1 MREFRLATRVR
12 LGAEALEALDEF
24 RGRPVFLVTDDFL
37 ATTGVY
43 RKVVDRLGERVTTF
57 TGVKPNPS
65 TSEIGAGV
73 SVYLQSGPDVVVAY
87 GGGSVM
93 DAAKVMH
100 KAALDAGFGAP
111 EGIVAIPTT
120 SGSGSEVTSF
130 AVVTDEQTHTK
141 VPIASSELVAGL
153 AILDPEAVVGVPPHI
168 TADSGMDVLTHA
180 MEAYVAL
187 EACDFSDALAEKAVE
202 LVFGN
207 LERCYTHGDDL
218 EARSHMHNASCM
230 AAMAFDNVGLGIVH
244 SLAHALGGHYP
255 IAHGRLNAL
264 LLPHVIEFNAARSD
278 RAAER
283 YARLSRLLH
292 PSARGRAAVTSLIG
306 AVERLRSRLGIPS
319 RLSDLKVASEVLRRD
334 EDDLVAAAL
343 ADGCTTT
350 TPVAPSSDDLKGI
363 LRRIA

>member
-100 KAALDAGFGAP
+100 KTALEAGFGAP
-111 EGIVAIPTT
+111 LGIVAIPTT

-180 MEAYVAL
+180 TEAYVAL
-187 EACDFSDALAEKAVE
+187 EACDFSDALAEKAVNCATPAE
-202 LVFGN
+202 VRALVPV
-207 LERCYTHGDDL
+207 E
-218 EARSHMHNASCM
+218 
-230 AAMAFDNVGLGIVH
+230 
-244 SLAHALGGHYP
+244 
-255 IAHGRLNAL
+255 
-264 LLPHVIEFNAARSD
+264 EF
-278 RAAER
+278 
-283 YARLSRLLH
+283 
-292 PSARGRAAVTSLIG
+292 
-306 AVERLRSRLGIPS
+306 
-319 RLSDLKVASEVLRRD
+319 
-334 EDDLVAAAL
+334 
-343 ADGCTTT
+343 
-350 TPVAPSSDDLKGI
+350 
-363 LRRIA
+363 

>member
-73 SVYLQSGPDVVVAY
+73 SIYVRVRPEVVVAY

-180 MEAYVAL
+180 TEAYVAL

-218 EARSHMHNASCM
+218 EARSHMHNAACM
-230 AAMAFDNVGLGIVH
+230 AAIAFDNAGLGIVH

-255 IAHGRLNAL
+255 IAHGRLNSL
-264 LLPHVIEFNAARSD
+264 LLPHVIEFNAAGNPK
-278 RAAER
+278 AAER
-283 YARLSRLLH
+283 YAQIGQMIA
-292 PSARGRAAVTSLIG
+292 PSSKGRAAVMSLVA
-306 AVERLRSRLGIPS
+306 AVEKLRGQLGIPA
-319 RLSDLKVASEVLRRD
+319 RLSDLKVSASDVRRD
-334 EDDLVAAAL
+334 ENELVAAAL
-343 ADGCTTT
+343 ADGCTPTN
-350 TPVAPSSDDLKGI
+350 PVAPTAEDLKA
-363 LRRIA
+363 LVRKIA

>member
-1 MREFRLATRVR
+1 M
-12 LGAEALEALDEF
+12 
-24 RGRPVFLVTDDFL
+24 
-37 ATTGVY
+37 
-43 RKVVDRLGERVTTF
+43 
-57 TGVKPNPS
+57 
-65 TSEIGAGV
+65 
-73 SVYLQSGPDVVVAY
+73 
-87 GGGSVM
+87 
-93 DAAKVMH
+93 
-100 KAALDAGFGAP
+100 
-111 EGIVAIPTT
+111 
-120 SGSGSEVTSF
+120 
-130 AVVTDEQTHTK
+130 
-141 VPIASSELVAGL
+141 AGL
-153 AILDPEAVVGVPPHI
+153 AILDPEAVVGVPAHI

-180 MEAYVAL
+180 TEAYVAL

-244 SLAHALGGHYP
+244 SLAHALGGRYP

-283 YARLSRLLH
+283 YARLGRLLY

-334 EDDLVAAAL
+334 EDGLVAAAL

-350 TPVAPSSDDLKGI
+350 TPVAPSPDDLKGI

>member
-1 MREFRLATRVR
+1 
-12 LGAEALEALDEF
+12 
-24 RGRPVFLVTDDFL
+24 
-37 ATTGVY
+37 
-43 RKVVDRLGERVTTF
+43 
-57 TGVKPNPS
+57 
-65 TSEIGAGV
+65 
-73 SVYLQSGPDVVVAY
+73 
-87 GGGSVM
+87 
-93 DAAKVMH
+93 
-100 KAALDAGFGAP
+100 
-111 EGIVAIPTT
+111 
-120 SGSGSEVTSF
+120 
-130 AVVTDEQTHTK
+130 
-141 VPIASSELVAGL
+141 
-153 AILDPEAVVGVPPHI
+153 
-168 TADSGMDVLTHA
+168 MDVLTHA
-180 MEAYVAL
+180 TEAYAAL

-283 YARLSRLLH
+283 YARLGRLLY
-292 PSARGRAAVTSLIG
+292 PSARGRAAVTSLVG

-334 EDDLVAAAL
+334 EDGLVAAAL

-350 TPVAPSSDDLKGI
+350 TPVAPSPDDLKGI